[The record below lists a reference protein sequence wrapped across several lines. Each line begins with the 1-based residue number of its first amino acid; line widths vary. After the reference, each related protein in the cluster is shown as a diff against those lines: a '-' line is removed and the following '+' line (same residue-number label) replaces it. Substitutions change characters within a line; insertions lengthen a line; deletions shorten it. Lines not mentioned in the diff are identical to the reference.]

1 MKTKVNWSS
10 VMLNDISTIIWKE
23 SREFIIQRPG
33 FRGGWMGLLVIVG
46 VFGILFPLQS
56 GTEWLS
62 APTTV
67 LMWAWLPFILVNG
80 VVADSFAGERER
92 HTLETLLASR
102 LSDRSILIG
111 KICSAIAYGWGIA
124 LIGIFVGL
132 VTINVSN
139 WSGKILFFSPF
150 IGVTILSS
158 SFLVAWLAAD
168 LGIIVSL
175 KAASV
180 RQAQQTLSVAFL
192 LFFIPLLLLPVLP
205 DSLRISVQN
214 ALGNLDFQSVIIAVT
229 IILLV
234 FDLGLLSVAFRRFK
248 RPRLVITEQ

>member
-1 MKTKVNWSS
+1 
-10 VMLNDISTIIWKE
+10 MLADISTIIWKE
-23 SREFIIQRPG
+23 SRELFIQRPG
-33 FRGGWMGLLVIVG
+33 FRGGWMGLLIIVG
-46 VFGILFPLQS
+46 VFGILFPYQS
-56 GTEWLS
+56 GIEWLS

-124 LIGIFVGL
+124 LIGMIVGL

-139 WSGKILFFSPF
+139 WAGKILFFPPF
-150 IGVTILSS
+150 IGVTMLSS
-158 SFLVAWLAAD
+158 SFLIAWLAAD

-175 KAASV
+175 KADSV

-205 DSLRISVQN
+205 DNLRISLQN
-214 ALGNLDFQSVIIAVT
+214 ALGNLDFQSVIVALT
-229 IILLV
+229 LILLV
-234 FDLGLLSVAFRRFK
+234 FDIGLLVVAFRRFI
-248 RPRLVITEQ
+248 RPRLVLTEQ